1 MLGEIFEGVMVNL
14 TLANPAGRPITLTMS
29 NDGDVPRIDEGSPI
43 EVHFAADN
51 ARVLPAA
58 GLASAELANSEAAAP
73 APPHA

>member
-1 MLGEIFEGVMVNL
+1 MVNL
-14 TLANPAGRPITLTMS
+14 TLANPGGRPITLTMS
-29 NDGDVPRIDEGSPI
+29 NDGDVPRIVEGSPI

-58 GLASAELANSEAAAP
+58 GLASAATTTTGTA